1 MSEEVKTTYGAEE
14 EDPILPSGWA
24 EGDDIFQSESWSGD
38 ADPVDGQETDPGT
51 EDDSTEVNTDE
62 DSDLTMEE
70 DGSENSQSAGDDPDG
85 SQPDGDKGDQADTPK
100 TYRFDGLQVNHG
112 KPMDVEMDEN
122 ELRARIQKS
131 YAFDRQQEQK
141 AKAKFKEVYQE
152 QIDAGLTPA
161 AARMVAQNECGGKS
175 YAIGDDGEIVED
187 TQTAETND
195 ASTASA
201 EPAAADR
208 THDLASQ
215 IDQVKAIFG
224 DFTEMPEEV
233 AKAVARGADLF
244 TAYTAY
250 RLQESNKAAAS
261 LKKENEVLKQNAASA
276 AKAPVRGVTGG
287 GATKQKKESDFLKGF
302 NSEEW

>member
-38 ADPVDGQETDPGT
+38 SDSVDGQETDTET
-51 EDDSTEVNTDE
+51 EDDGTEVSTDE

-70 DGSENSQSAGDDPDG
+70 DGSENSQNAGDDPDG
-85 SQPDGDKGDQADTPK
+85 SQPDGDKGDQTVTPK

-187 TQTAETND
+187 TKTAETND
-195 ASTASA
+195 SSTAA
-201 EPAAADR
+201 EEPAADR
-208 THDLASQ
+208 TRDLASQ
-215 IDQVKAIFG
+215 IDQVKAIFE

-233 AKAVARGADLF
+233 ARAVARGADLL
-244 TAYTAY
+244 TAYSAY
-250 RLQESNKAAAS
+250 RVREGQKAAAS

-287 GATKQKKESDFLKGF
+287 GATKQKKSSAFLDGF
-302 NSEEW
+302 NSDEW

>member
-38 ADPVDGQETDPGT
+38 TDPVDGQETDPGS
-51 EDDSTEVNTDE
+51 EDDSTEVNTDA
-62 DSDLTMEE
+62 DSDLTMAE

-85 SQPDGDKGDQADTPK
+85 SRPDGDKGDQTDTPK
-100 TYRFDGLQVNHG
+100 TYRLRVNHEER
-112 KPMDVEMDEN
+112 DVTLNDDEII
-122 ELRARIQKS
+122 ARLQKS
-131 YAFDRQQEQK
+131 YAWDAMQEQK

-175 YAIGDDGEIVED
+175 YEIGDDGEIVED

-195 ASTASA
+195 ASTAAA
-201 EPAAADR
+201 EPAADR
-208 THDLASQ
+208 TRDLASQ
-215 IDQVKAIFG
+215 IDQVKAIFE

-233 AKAVARGADLF
+233 ARAVARGADLL
-244 TAYTAY
+244 TAYSAY
-250 RLQESNKAAAS
+250 RVREGQKAAAS
-261 LKKENEVLKQNAASA
+261 LRKENEVLKQNAASA

-287 GATKQKKESDFLKGF
+287 GSTKQKKESDFLKGF